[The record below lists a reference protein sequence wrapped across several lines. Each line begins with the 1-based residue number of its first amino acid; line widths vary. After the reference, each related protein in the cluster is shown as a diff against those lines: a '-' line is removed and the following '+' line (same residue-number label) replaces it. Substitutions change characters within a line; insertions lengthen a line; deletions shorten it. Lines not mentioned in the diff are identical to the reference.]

1 MGKRVRKSAKAKK
14 ADKVLN
20 DASKRLHTDHDIF
33 EMAKADADRMYKASR
48 EWQRGYYGSPQ
59 WKADHPKRTWY
70 VQAAPQDDSL
80 VRTGFSITFA
90 AIILIVTKMLFF

>member
-20 DASKRLHTDHDIF
+20 EASKRLHTDHDII

-48 EWQRGYYGSPQ
+48 Q